1 MPKPKRLRQE
11 KSTRWRAAIDT
22 GTIRHRGSG
31 IIDLLPDPH
40 IHILPEEQQH
50 QKAEP
55 NKAPEDNSIP
65 PLLVSNLADEIVHA
79 GNTAS
84 SPDNAPI
91 NVGDCLALD
100 TEILIDGIRLAQH
113 AVYHAVAVLDSAPL
127 FEHVLG
133 LGSGGVGCAI
143 GADV

>member
-1 MPKPKRLRQE
+1 MPKPKRLRQD

-22 GTIRHRGSG
+22 RTIRHSGSA
-31 IIDLLPDPH
+31 IDDLPPEPR
-40 IHILPEEQQH
+40 IHTLPEEQQH

-55 NKAPEDNSIP
+55 NEAPEDNSIS

-79 GNTAS
+79 GDIAS
-84 SPDNAPI
+84 SADNAPI
-91 NVGDCLALD
+91 NVGNCLALD
-100 TEILIDGIRLAQH
+100 TEVFIDGICLAQH
-113 AVYHAVAVLDSAPL
+113 AVHHAVAVLDSAPL

-133 LGSGGVGCAI
+133 LGGGRVGCAV

>member
-11 KSTRWRAAIDT
+11 KSTRWRAAIDKR
-22 GTIRHRGSG
+22 TIRHRSSD
-31 IIDLLPDPH
+31 ITELSPKPRIYT
-40 IHILPEEQQH
+40 LPEEQQH

-55 NKAPEDNSIP
+55 NETPENDSIP

-79 GNTAS
+79 GNIS
-84 SPDNAPI
+84 SSADNAPI
-91 NVGDCLALD
+91 NVGNRLALD
-100 TEILIDGIRLAQH
+100 TEVLVDGIRLAQN
-113 AVYHAVAVLDSAPL
+113 AVHHAVAVLDSAPL

-133 LGSGGVGCAI
+133 LGGGRVGCAI